1 MVDGDRW
8 QAAQEYERGYWERA
22 AQRISEGAASQLDWY
37 RWRADRLAA
46 RLSRLGMGE
55 LAQGGAAVVE
65 VGSGP
70 VGLAGFFPAAKRVLI
85 DPLNE
90 FYGRNP
96 VLTKL
101 RNPEAVYLAGPGESL
116 PIDDG
121 AFDLAIIEN
130 CIDHVRDCDAVMRE
144 LRRAL
149 KPDGVLYLTVN
160 CRSRLGYPVHRV
172 LSRLRLDR
180 GHPHTF
186 VPRKLERLLRA
197 HRFDVQEVDPES
209 YWTSFWADL
218 WSPRGRDRLKAL
230 LGISEYIASAVAIR
244 RDA

>member
-8 QAAQEYERGYWERA
+8 QAAQQYEMGYWERA
-22 AQRISEGAASQLDWY
+22 AERIAQGAASQLDWY

-46 RLSRLGMGE
+46 RLNRLGLGE
-55 LAQGGAAVVE
+55 LALGGAAVVE

-70 VGLAGFFPAAKRVLI
+70 VGLAGFFPAATRVLV

-96 VLTKL
+96 VLTRL
-101 RNPEAVYLAGPGESL
+101 RNPQAVYVAGPGEAL
-116 PIDDG
+116 PIEDG

-144 LRRAL
+144 LRRSL
-149 KPDGVLYLTVN
+149 KPGGVLYLTVN
-160 CRSRLGYPVHRV
+160 CRSWFGYPIHRA

-186 VPRKLERLLRA
+186 VPRKVERLLRG
-197 HRFDVQEVDPES
+197 HGFEVREVDAES
-209 YWTSFWADL
+209 YWGAFWADL
-218 WSPRGRDRLKAL
+218 WSPRGRDRLKAM
-230 LGISEYIASAVAIR
+230 LGISEYVASAVAVR
-244 RDA
+244 GDA